1 MPLSPLSLE
10 DDEEL
15 CFPFVAF
22 CLFFGCAALFD
33 FAALVWPFLTGC
45 ELELELELEL
55 LADFFF
61 AFDLLL
67 PAERDLR

>member
-1 MPLSPLSLE
+1 MSVE
-10 DDEEL
+10 DVEEL

-22 CLFFGCAALFD
+22 CLFFGCAAHFG

-45 ELELELELEL
+45 KLELELELELEL